1 MRKIVTQIVGAMA
14 ALSMGAALAT
24 GNATSASADPGSAVA
39 AGILGG
45 AVGVMVG
52 AAAARAAPP
61 PPIEVYERPEP
72 VYIEEALPPP
82 ECHMER
88 RPVYDED
95 GDPAGSRPIRV
106 CD

>member
-1 MRKIVTQIVGAMA
+1 MPKIIPRIVGAMTVLA
-14 ALSMGAALAT
+14 VGATLMT
-24 GNATSASADPGSAVA
+24 GSATSASADAGSAVA

-52 AAAARAAPP
+52 DAAARAAPP

-95 GDPAGSRPIRV
+95 GDPAGSRPVRV

>member
-24 GNATSASADPGSAVA
+24 GNATSASADTGSAVA

-61 PPIEVYERPEP
+61 PVEVYEGPEP
-72 VYIEEALPPP
+72 VYIEEAPPLP

-88 RPVYDED
+88 QRVYDED
-95 GDPAGSRPIRV
+95 GEPAGSRPVRV